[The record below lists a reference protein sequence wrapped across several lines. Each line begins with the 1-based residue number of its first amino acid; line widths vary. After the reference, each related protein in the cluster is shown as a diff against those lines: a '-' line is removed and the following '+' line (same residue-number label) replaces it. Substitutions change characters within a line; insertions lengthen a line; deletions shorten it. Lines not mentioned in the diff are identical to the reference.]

1 MSMFKKGTTIFH
13 EPKTKET
20 VRLRLLEKSETMT
33 NLVDSAIKTDSP
45 EETVMF
51 GLGTKTD
58 IDFNNFAKKFQ
69 IDVTTLNQDDYD
81 EQ

>member
-33 NLVDSAIKTDSP
+33 NLVDAAIKTYSLEEP
-45 EETVMF
+45 EMF
-51 GLGTKTD
+51 GVGAKTD

-69 IDVTTLNQDDYD
+69 IDVSTLYLDDD
-81 EQ
+81 FEQ

>member
-1 MSMFKKGTTIFH
+1 MSMFRKGTTIFH

-33 NLVDSAIKTDSP
+33 NLVDAAIKTDSP
-45 EETVMF
+45 EEPVMF
-51 GLGTKTD
+51 CLGTETD

-69 IDVTTLNQDDYD
+69 INVTTLNQDDD
-81 EQ
+81 G